1 MQATT
6 SSCASRPTTR
16 SSGSRRPRRRAVPD
30 DRFLTGISAA
40 VTGGGHGIGRAIAL
54 RLAQSGARVAI
65 GDVDHAAAEEVA
77 REAGADA
84 FGAALDI
91 WDRAAFAA
99 FLDSAEERHGPLEV
113 MVNNAGIDWVG
124 PFHEEPDEVTRRE
137 IDVNLFGTT
146 IGSKLALSRM
156 LPRRRGH
163 LVNVASGVGR
173 VPLPGSSTYSATKH
187 GVVGLTESLRLEYQ
201 GSGIDFTLIQPAQ
214 VETAM
219 IDGQARPRAL
229 PLVTADDVAAAVL
242 DALRRK
248 RFEVWVPRSQAASAK
263 LAAILPRAV
272 RELLYRALGVT
283 RIAGATDQERR
294 RGYHRR
300 AFGRD

>member
-1 MQATT
+1 M
-6 SSCASRPTTR
+6 
-16 SSGSRRPRRRAVPD
+16 PD
-30 DRFLTGISAA
+30 DRFLSGVSAA

-54 RLAQSGARVAI
+54 RLAEAGARVAI
-65 GDVDHAAAEEVA
+65 GDVDHPAAEEVA
-77 REAGADA
+77 REVGADA

-91 WDRAAFAA
+91 ADRDAFAA
-99 FLDSAEERHGPLEV
+99 FLDSAEERHGPLEL

-137 IDVNLFGTT
+137 IEVNLFGAT
-146 IGSKLALSRM
+146 IGSKLALARM
-156 LPRRRGH
+156 LPRGRGH

-187 GVVGLTESLRLEYQ
+187 GVVGLTESLRLEYRD
-201 GSGIDFTLIQPAQ
+201 SGIAFTLVQPAQ

-229 PLVTADDVAAAVL
+229 PLITADDVADAVVH
-242 DALRRK
+242 AIRRR
-248 RFEVWVPRSQAASAK
+248 RFEVWVPRSQGASAK

-283 RIAGATDQERR
+283 RIAGDTDQERR
-294 RGYHRR
+294 REYHRR

>member
-1 MQATT
+1 M
-6 SSCASRPTTR
+6 
-16 SSGSRRPRRRAVPD
+16 PD

-91 WDRAAFAA
+91 SDRDAFAA
-99 FLDSAEERHGPLEV
+99 FLDSAEERHGPLEL

-137 IDVNLFGTT
+137 IDVNLFGAT
-146 IGSKLALSRM
+146 IGSKLALARM
-156 LPRRRGH
+156 LPRGRGH

-173 VPLPGSSTYSATKH
+173 VPLPGSATYSATKH
-187 GVVGLTESLRLEYQ
+187 GVVGLTESLRLEYR
-201 GSGIDFTLIQPAQ
+201 GSGIAFTLVQPAQ

-229 PLVTADDVAAAVL
+229 PLITADDVADAVVG
-242 DALRRK
+242 AIRRP
-248 RFEVWVPRSQAASAK
+248 RFEVWVPRSQGVSAK

-272 RELLYRALGVT
+272 RDVLYRALGVT
-283 RIAGATDQERR
+283 RIAGDTDQERR
-294 RGYHRR
+294 RDYHRR
-300 AFGRD
+300 TFGRD